1 MATVKKKQTKRCN
14 QELFDVKKRPPYGRG
29 CV

>member
-1 MATVKKKQTKRCN
+1 MATVKRSRQRDAIG
-14 QELFDVKKRPPYGRG
+14 ELFDVKKRPPYGRG